1 MDDKDMI
8 YEQQQVELEVTR
20 REDLE
25 RKTEFGR
32 ELTFLVLLPGPS
44 GHVNPAVDAG
54 F

>member
-32 ELTFLVLLPGPS
+32 RSEERRVGKECGS
-44 GHVNPAVDAG
+44 
-54 F
+54 